1 MPPHPRLETLTT
13 CWSACFTPGVSI
25 DAGTGRAP
33 GSAGSSPANTGG
45 DCTPARTCSTLAR
58 PGGSRPEQDSDQQ
71 AHVLGERE
79 PDPAPVSVRESDDR
93 RDQDQ
98 DVDEVDQPALP
109 RNTLPACSGRTLS
122 LGDRVD
128 PCFFSSANG
137 CPRGWG

>member
-1 MPPHPRLETLTT
+1 MRGRVATGAADVAPDWLADGESDARAEAAPDDEDEHCAEGPGAGVVDGQVIEHGPR
-13 CWSACFTPGVSI
+13 
-25 DAGTGRAP
+25 R
-33 GSAGSSPANTGG
+33 
-45 DCTPARTCSTLAR
+45 
-58 PGGSRPEQDSDQQ
+58 SRPEQDSDQQ

-79 PDPAPVSVRESDDR
+79 PEPAPVSVRESDDR

-137 CPRGWG
+137 FPRGWG